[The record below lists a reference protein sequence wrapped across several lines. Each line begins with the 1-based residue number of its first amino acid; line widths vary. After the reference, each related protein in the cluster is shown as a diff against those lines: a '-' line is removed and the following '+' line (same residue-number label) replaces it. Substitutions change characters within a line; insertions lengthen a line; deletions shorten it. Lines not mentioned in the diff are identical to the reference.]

1 MKEELANLNI
11 VDVEEEPL
19 HAHSNADV
27 VKEDY
32 NLCLVWRVL
41 IDSVVHFPAMR
52 NILANLWHPLGGVSI
67 TNIGEKGSLFRFY
80 YMIDMKRE
88 MVFGW
93 DISLRAPSRRALLV
107 ASRWLR
113 DDSRDVN
120 MIGIDLDWGKDE
132 RSFRDIQTPHLYL
145 VRGRKTRD
153 YLASSTKID
162 IQLNKDYRNLS
173 NHRPDLDGQIEL
185 SLDMEDNLIEVI
197 DGKKR
202 PRIYQMIPTI
212 SSNNDSMESEYLM
225 KYQRLLLSK
234 SVGRNENIKLE
245 CPWPVAVMGI

>member
-19 HAHSNADV
+19 HAHRNANV

-32 NLCLVWRVL
+32 NLCLVWQVL
-41 IDSVVHFPAMR
+41 TDSVVHFPAMR
-52 NILANLWHPLGGVSI
+52 NTLANLWHPLGGVSI

-80 YMIDMKRE
+80 YMIDMKRVLE
-88 MVFGW
+88 GGGVWMGHILESTIKEGAVG
-93 DISLRAPSRRALLV
+93 
-107 ASRWLR
+107 
-113 DDSRDVN
+113 
-120 MIGIDLDWGKDE
+120 GK
-132 RSFRDIQTPHLYL
+132 
-145 VRGRKTRD
+145 GRKTRD

-173 NHRPDLDGQIEL
+173 NHQPDFDGQTEL
-185 SLDMEDNLIEVI
+185 SLDIEDNLIEVI

-202 PRIYQMIPTI
+202 PRIYQMIPNI

-225 KYQRLLLSK
+225 KYQRLLLSR

-245 CPWPVAVMGI
+245 CPWPGAAMGS